1 MKRLLSIVSLL
12 AMFCMDYAEAE
23 LPNIDRTCT
32 NCSRRYLDSLNVYN
46 RRPIRMNQSGFRPQ
60 DYKYAYVA
68 DPKEMTFKVID
79 ANSGKEVPGGGNLTL
94 IKKGATKPNI
104 WINGAFNSMESI
116 YEFGKQD
123 SISTEKEDLYR
134 ADFTPLSTTGEYFLV
149 VGKDT
154 SATFHVHP
162 SIYNSILENSLQFF
176 GIQRCGNTDSHFH
189 KPCHLKDGSKVG
201 HDLTGGWHDCGDHFK
216 VSETLGYTAYVL
228 SMVYLTYPNKAE
240 DRYGHSYA
248 DTVFTDGIP
257 DILYEAK
264 IGADYIL
271 KLYKASKEDG
281 LIAQN
286 DMYHSVGVDEKDHSF
301 WDLPERQDAQPESKG
316 GPDRVVLTGIG
327 ANTSGMFVAALANV
341 AAGYRVYDPAYS
353 DTLIEA
359 AKDIYKNVM
368 MPLFDY
374 GNGNEMGKTT
384 SFPGF
389 YTGGGP
395 RYDDGAAAA
404 LALWYATKD
413 TTYRYDLYKN
423 TNIFN
428 NPTNSRFNLDYF
440 KAGFLGNESGF
451 SPGGWATD
459 YQNIHTYVL
468 FAFQNLILKSTETAA
483 EFGLTEIER
492 DSLSMRTMAT
502 FRKILNDA
510 TNQGDSTVLVNPGVN
525 SNEKSEAHEG
535 PTDLKVITPYNLVWT
550 SFDWGVIRYNLGTAV
565 SIFLMYE
572 LTKDERYLKV
582 ALDNMYYAL
591 GANPWDISLLM
602 GAGDKNP
609 QHPHNRSANPD
620 GFNTGGMP
628 YQYRCPKGALMGGR
642 DPEKTLIEDWS
653 KYTSTETCIDFSAQ
667 FLFPAQ
673 SLAETLPPD
682 NEGPIFSNI
691 VGTPITDSTAIVSW
705 DANEVALVTVFY
717 DVTPNSANP
726 KSVQQTTASK
736 GGSVTLTG
744 LIPGQTYYFFLEG
757 MDTKRNITTDD
768 NHGYWYSFT
777 MTPKLTEIKGVTICQ
792 VDHRSAKIYW
802 WSTDRLNGVVNYGKA
817 KGAYTETQNAS
828 GSAVL
833 FHEAELTG
841 LEAGTTYYFTVSS
854 GAKTSEEYS
863 FTTETHATY
872 ADLDISLKPSSYGN
886 EAACSQWQD
895 CHAFIMSL
903 SNNDTVPFEDFEVR
917 MYLKDQNLSALGN
930 CHQNFGGDGQMGKP
944 INVTFGTAQADG
956 FGGYYLPINV
966 KGKLEVSG
974 QLIIQIIFH
983 NYDPNVKTVKFSD
996 IDNSWSLRA
1005 HTEETDPEHFEGID
1019 LTQAPYFKGS
1029 ETTFLE
1035 YNSRGEKV
1043 VAFTRDPYI
1052 TVYYHGKHI
1061 YGYGPDYTPENG
1073 PQVKRTIET
1082 TFTSPFVSPRYSA
1095 EKVDPLTT
1103 YAATSKVTPTGVLD
1117 AVEMNSNPYKFDYPN
1132 PNRTDS
1138 ITFGGDTT
1146 LAYGNNYME
1155 WVTWHNRNANQ
1166 KTENKY
1172 DCACAV
1178 VRSNVEIDSITKPLE
1193 KRYLVFDKAS
1203 ITGYK
1208 DKYVEVQISLLD
1220 SALELIKDE
1229 KNLNVELVTDDPNV
1243 LFYTDP
1249 AATIPVTTI
1258 TLYDGVATIYVSS
1271 KVAVKTNISATH
1283 PNTKDYAYTPATA
1296 ELNIEELPPWPIIDV
1311 AKLVDLNCDHIPDAM
1326 DITLSSEYQANQSFK
1341 AITFTYG
1348 NETIPAEKVLSLN
1361 GKSLIV
1367 EISVPQE
1374 IVTNATGKISL
1385 TSNIQGSAK
1394 TVDDTYSDGMPPALL
1409 SATVLERQDTSTTDH
1424 LYLQFSEPISAPGT
1438 SFPLILYGADGV
1450 TLAATPT
1457 VLSAKL
1463 YNEAKNIWDFEIPFD
1478 AGYGS
1483 QVTAGMWGQ
1492 LNPAGTITDLNGN
1505 GVAGIC
1511 TPEKVQILLKILP
1524 IPMTYAV
1531 ITDKFQNGYAS
1542 HVDITF
1548 QKALDEKHTPDKL
1561 EIIFGTAKP
1570 ETLTVEKSKFV
1581 LVGENLSIDLE
1592 KPFQFGNTAG
1602 NYEGSTPGGKML
1614 SHAGLVTQYL
1624 GTGAATET
1632 NEVLAEDKV
1641 GPVYVSAKI
1650 NQTATSDIVSIT
1662 ASEPLVI
1669 ADSSQEYYRHKRADI
1684 QSNVKSN
1691 AFSSWNFMQ
1700 DNAGITLF
1708 YLGDKTGN
1716 VMEGDYVR
1724 MGSGMTSVFK
1734 DANGNYPE
1742 FDVPWI
1748 LVNGNGAPRIKF
1760 DVKLREIVT
1769 DANSTNQT
1777 KVDVAETMRFYV
1789 KNPST
1794 NKFDLIQNDKVT
1806 LMGIDSADIGG
1817 AIFDVKL
1824 TVPRGASLGD
1834 ECAWD
1839 NLLVKFNIP
1848 IYSNLGSFVNRFHR
1862 SFKVDPKQY
1871 LSPNNL
1877 VEFAIEWA
1885 NKGTAGIRTNEDRAV
1900 GTGAFIYKAEI
1911 DATFSPNLNNPE
1923 VKGDQKVINNFST
1936 KTSFEQTK
1944 TFGIKRTK

>member
-1 MKRLLSIVSLL
+1 M
-12 AMFCMDYAEAE
+12 
-23 LPNIDRTCT
+23 
-32 NCSRRYLDSLNVYN
+32 
-46 RRPIRMNQSGFRPQ
+46 
-60 DYKYAYVA
+60 YV
-68 DPKEMTFKVID
+68 ETV
-79 ANSGKEVPGGGNLTL
+79 
-94 IKKGATKPNI
+94 
-104 WINGAFNSMESI
+104 NG
-116 YEFGKQD
+116 
-123 SISTEKEDLYR
+123 
-134 ADFTPLSTTGEYFLV
+134 
-149 VGKDT
+149 
-154 SATFHVHP
+154 
-162 SIYNSILENSLQFF
+162 
-176 GIQRCGNTDSHFH
+176 
-189 KPCHLKDGSKVG
+189 
-201 HDLTGGWHDCGDHFK
+201 
-216 VSETLGYTAYVL
+216 
-228 SMVYLTYPNKAE
+228 
-240 DRYGHSYA
+240 
-248 DTVFTDGIP
+248 
-257 DILYEAK
+257 
-264 IGADYIL
+264 
-271 KLYKASKEDG
+271 
-281 LIAQN
+281 
-286 DMYHSVGVDEKDHSF
+286 
-301 WDLPERQDAQPESKG
+301 
-316 GPDRVVLTGIG
+316 
-327 ANTSGMFVAALANV
+327 
-341 AAGYRVYDPAYS
+341 
-353 DTLIEA
+353 
-359 AKDIYKNVM
+359 
-368 MPLFDY
+368 
-374 GNGNEMGKTT
+374 
-384 SFPGF
+384 
-389 YTGGGP
+389 
-395 RYDDGAAAA
+395 
-404 LALWYATKD
+404 
-413 TTYRYDLYKN
+413 
-423 TNIFN
+423 
-428 NPTNSRFNLDYF
+428 
-440 KAGFLGNESGF
+440 
-451 SPGGWATD
+451 
-459 YQNIHTYVL
+459 
-468 FAFQNLILKSTETAA
+468 
-483 EFGLTEIER
+483 
-492 DSLSMRTMAT
+492 
-502 FRKILNDA
+502 
-510 TNQGDSTVLVNPGVN
+510 
-525 SNEKSEAHEG
+525 KSE
-535 PTDLKVITPYNLVWT
+535 K
-550 SFDWGVIRYNLGTAV
+550 
-565 SIFLMYE
+565 
-572 LTKDERYLKV
+572 
-582 ALDNMYYAL
+582 
-591 GANPWDISLLM
+591 
-602 GAGDKNP
+602 
-609 QHPHNRSANPD
+609 
-620 GFNTGGMP
+620 
-628 YQYRCPKGALMGGR
+628 
-642 DPEKTLIEDWS
+642 
-653 KYTSTETCIDFSAQ
+653 
-667 FLFPAQ
+667 
-673 SLAETLPPD
+673 
-682 NEGPIFSNI
+682 
-691 VGTPITDSTAIVSW
+691 
-705 DANEVALVTVFY
+705 
-717 DVTPNSANP
+717 
-726 KSVQQTTASK
+726 
-736 GGSVTLTG
+736 
-744 LIPGQTYYFFLEG
+744 
-757 MDTKRNITTDD
+757 
-768 NHGYWYSFT
+768 
-777 MTPKLTEIKGVTICQ
+777 
-792 VDHRSAKIYW
+792 
-802 WSTDRLNGVVNYGKA
+802 
-817 KGAYTETQNAS
+817 
-828 GSAVL
+828 
-833 FHEAELTG
+833 
-841 LEAGTTYYFTVSS
+841 
-854 GAKTSEEYS
+854 
-863 FTTETHATY
+863 
-872 ADLDISLKPSSYGN
+872 
-886 EAACSQWQD
+886 
-895 CHAFIMSL
+895 
-903 SNNDTVPFEDFEVR
+903 
-917 MYLKDQNLSALGN
+917 
-930 CHQNFGGDGQMGKP
+930 
-944 INVTFGTAQADG
+944 
-956 FGGYYLPINV
+956 
-966 KGKLEVSG
+966 
-974 QLIIQIIFH
+974 
-983 NYDPNVKTVKFSD
+983 
-996 IDNSWSLRA
+996 
-1005 HTEETDPEHFEGID
+1005 
-1019 LTQAPYFKGS
+1019 
-1029 ETTFLE
+1029 
-1035 YNSRGEKV
+1035 
-1043 VAFTRDPYI
+1043 AFTRTYYV
-1052 TVYYHGKHI
+1052 TAYYHGKYV
-1061 YGYGPDYTPENG
+1061 YGYAPDYTPEKG
-1073 PQVKRTIET
+1073 PQVKRTIDIAFE
-1082 TFTSPFVSPRYSA
+1082 SPFVSPIHSI
-1095 EKVDPLTT
+1095 EKENPQTT
-1103 YAATSKVTPTGVLD
+1103 YLATSKVSPNGMLD
-1117 AVEMNSNPYKFDYPN
+1117 AVEMNGNPYPFIYTQS
-1132 PNRTDS
+1132 NRTDA

-1271 KVAVKTNISATH
+1271 KVAVTTNIYATH
-1283 PNTKDYAYTPATA
+1283 GNTADYAYTPAMAALT
-1296 ELNIEELPPWPIIDV
+1296 IEELPPWPIIDV
-1311 AKLVDLNCDHIPDAM
+1311 AKIVDLNCDHIPDAM

-1341 AITFTYG
+1341 GITFTYG

-1478 AGYGS
+1478 AGNGS

-1581 LVGENLSIDLE
+1581 FVGENLSIDLE

>member
-1 MKRLLSIVSLL
+1 MNGSAENGYYTQVHIEGKLAVSGSYFFEFIV
-12 AMFCMDYAEAE
+12 
-23 LPNIDRTCT
+23 
-32 NCSRRYLDSLNVYN
+32 
-46 RRPIRMNQSGFRPQ
+46 
-60 DYKYAYVA
+60 
-68 DPKEMTFKVID
+68 
-79 ANSGKEVPGGGNLTL
+79 
-94 IKKGATKPNI
+94 
-104 WINGAFNSMESI
+104 
-116 YEFGKQD
+116 
-123 SISTEKEDLYR
+123 
-134 ADFTPLSTTGEYFLV
+134 
-149 VGKDT
+149 
-154 SATFHVHP
+154 
-162 SIYNSILENSLQFF
+162 
-176 GIQRCGNTDSHFH
+176 
-189 KPCHLKDGSKVG
+189 
-201 HDLTGGWHDCGDHFK
+201 
-216 VSETLGYTAYVL
+216 
-228 SMVYLTYPNKAE
+228 
-240 DRYGHSYA
+240 
-248 DTVFTDGIP
+248 
-257 DILYEAK
+257 
-264 IGADYIL
+264 
-271 KLYKASKEDG
+271 
-281 LIAQN
+281 
-286 DMYHSVGVDEKDHSF
+286 
-301 WDLPERQDAQPESKG
+301 
-316 GPDRVVLTGIG
+316 
-327 ANTSGMFVAALANV
+327 
-341 AAGYRVYDPAYS
+341 
-353 DTLIEA
+353 
-359 AKDIYKNVM
+359 
-368 MPLFDY
+368 
-374 GNGNEMGKTT
+374 
-384 SFPGF
+384 
-389 YTGGGP
+389 
-395 RYDDGAAAA
+395 
-404 LALWYATKD
+404 
-413 TTYRYDLYKN
+413 
-423 TNIFN
+423 
-428 NPTNSRFNLDYF
+428 NPTY
-440 KAGFLGNESGF
+440 G
-451 SPGGWATD
+451 
-459 YQNIHTYVL
+459 
-468 FAFQNLILKSTETAA
+468 
-483 EFGLTEIER
+483 
-492 DSLSMRTMAT
+492 
-502 FRKILNDA
+502 
-510 TNQGDSTVLVNPGVN
+510 
-525 SNEKSEAHEG
+525 
-535 PTDLKVITPYNLVWT
+535 
-550 SFDWGVIRYNLGTAV
+550 
-565 SIFLMYE
+565 E
-572 LTKDERYLKV
+572 L
-582 ALDNMYYAL
+582 
-591 GANPWDISLLM
+591 
-602 GAGDKNP
+602 
-609 QHPHNRSANPD
+609 
-620 GFNTGGMP
+620 
-628 YQYRCPKGALMGGR
+628 
-642 DPEKTLIEDWS
+642 
-653 KYTSTETCIDFSAQ
+653 
-667 FLFPAQ
+667 
-673 SLAETLPPD
+673 
-682 NEGPIFSNI
+682 
-691 VGTPITDSTAIVSW
+691 
-705 DANEVALVTVFY
+705 
-717 DVTPNSANP
+717 
-726 KSVQQTTASK
+726 
-736 GGSVTLTG
+736 
-744 LIPGQTYYFFLEG
+744 
-757 MDTKRNITTDD
+757 
-768 NHGYWYSFT
+768 
-777 MTPKLTEIKGVTICQ
+777 
-792 VDHRSAKIYW
+792 
-802 WSTDRLNGVVNYGKA
+802 
-817 KGAYTETQNAS
+817 
-828 GSAVL
+828 
-833 FHEAELTG
+833 
-841 LEAGTTYYFTVSS
+841 
-854 GAKTSEEYS
+854 
-863 FTTETHATY
+863 
-872 ADLDISLKPSSYGN
+872 
-886 EAACSQWQD
+886 
-895 CHAFIMSL
+895 
-903 SNNDTVPFEDFEVR
+903 
-917 MYLKDQNLSALGN
+917 
-930 CHQNFGGDGQMGKP
+930 
-944 INVTFGTAQADG
+944 
-956 FGGYYLPINV
+956 
-966 KGKLEVSG
+966 
-974 QLIIQIIFH
+974 
-983 NYDPNVKTVKFSD
+983 
-996 IDNSWSLRA
+996 DNSWSLRP
-1005 HTEETDPEHFEGID
+1005 HTSDDDPAYFKGID
-1019 LTQAPYFKGS
+1019 LTRGPLYKEES
-1029 ETTFLE
+1029 ISNMNVETVNGKT
-1035 YNSRGEKV
+1035 EK
-1043 VAFTRDPYI
+1043 AFTRTYYV
-1052 TVYYHGKHI
+1052 TAYYHGKYV
-1061 YGYGPDYTPENG
+1061 YGYAPDYTPEKG
-1073 PQVKRTIET
+1073 PQVKRTIDIAFE
-1082 TFTSPFVSPRYSA
+1082 SPFVSPIHSI
-1095 EKVDPLTT
+1095 EKENPQTT
-1103 YAATSKVTPTGVLD
+1103 YLATSKVSPNGMLD
-1117 AVEMNSNPYKFDYPN
+1117 AVEMNGNPYPFIYTQS
-1132 PNRTDS
+1132 NRTDA

-1155 WVTWHNRNANQ
+1155 WVSWHNRNANQ
-1166 KTENKY
+1166 KAENKY

-1271 KVAVKTNISATH
+1271 KVAVTTNIYATH
-1283 PNTKDYAYTPATA
+1283 GNTADYAYTPAMAALT
-1296 ELNIEELPPWPIIDV
+1296 IEELPPWPIIDV
-1311 AKLVDLNCDHIPDAM
+1311 AKIVDLNCDHIPDAM

-1341 AITFTYG
+1341 GITFTYG

-1478 AGYGS
+1478 AGNGS

-1542 HVDITF
+1542 HVDVTF

>member
-1 MKRLLSIVSLL
+1 M
-12 AMFCMDYAEAE
+12 
-23 LPNIDRTCT
+23 
-32 NCSRRYLDSLNVYN
+32 NVETVN
-46 RRPIRMNQSGFRPQ
+46 
-60 DYKYAYVA
+60 
-68 DPKEMTFKVID
+68 
-79 ANSGKEVPGGGNLTL
+79 GK
-94 IKKGATKPNI
+94 
-104 WINGAFNSMESI
+104 
-116 YEFGKQD
+116 
-123 SISTEKEDLYR
+123 TEK
-134 ADFTPLSTTGEYFLV
+134 
-149 VGKDT
+149 
-154 SATFHVHP
+154 
-162 SIYNSILENSLQFF
+162 
-176 GIQRCGNTDSHFH
+176 
-189 KPCHLKDGSKVG
+189 
-201 HDLTGGWHDCGDHFK
+201 
-216 VSETLGYTAYVL
+216 
-228 SMVYLTYPNKAE
+228 
-240 DRYGHSYA
+240 
-248 DTVFTDGIP
+248 
-257 DILYEAK
+257 
-264 IGADYIL
+264 
-271 KLYKASKEDG
+271 
-281 LIAQN
+281 
-286 DMYHSVGVDEKDHSF
+286 
-301 WDLPERQDAQPESKG
+301 
-316 GPDRVVLTGIG
+316 
-327 ANTSGMFVAALANV
+327 
-341 AAGYRVYDPAYS
+341 
-353 DTLIEA
+353 
-359 AKDIYKNVM
+359 
-368 MPLFDY
+368 
-374 GNGNEMGKTT
+374 
-384 SFPGF
+384 
-389 YTGGGP
+389 
-395 RYDDGAAAA
+395 
-404 LALWYATKD
+404 
-413 TTYRYDLYKN
+413 
-423 TNIFN
+423 
-428 NPTNSRFNLDYF
+428 
-440 KAGFLGNESGF
+440 
-451 SPGGWATD
+451 
-459 YQNIHTYVL
+459 
-468 FAFQNLILKSTETAA
+468 
-483 EFGLTEIER
+483 
-492 DSLSMRTMAT
+492 
-502 FRKILNDA
+502 
-510 TNQGDSTVLVNPGVN
+510 
-525 SNEKSEAHEG
+525 
-535 PTDLKVITPYNLVWT
+535 
-550 SFDWGVIRYNLGTAV
+550 
-565 SIFLMYE
+565 
-572 LTKDERYLKV
+572 
-582 ALDNMYYAL
+582 
-591 GANPWDISLLM
+591 
-602 GAGDKNP
+602 
-609 QHPHNRSANPD
+609 
-620 GFNTGGMP
+620 
-628 YQYRCPKGALMGGR
+628 
-642 DPEKTLIEDWS
+642 
-653 KYTSTETCIDFSAQ
+653 
-667 FLFPAQ
+667 
-673 SLAETLPPD
+673 
-682 NEGPIFSNI
+682 
-691 VGTPITDSTAIVSW
+691 
-705 DANEVALVTVFY
+705 
-717 DVTPNSANP
+717 
-726 KSVQQTTASK
+726 
-736 GGSVTLTG
+736 
-744 LIPGQTYYFFLEG
+744 
-757 MDTKRNITTDD
+757 
-768 NHGYWYSFT
+768 
-777 MTPKLTEIKGVTICQ
+777 
-792 VDHRSAKIYW
+792 
-802 WSTDRLNGVVNYGKA
+802 
-817 KGAYTETQNAS
+817 
-828 GSAVL
+828 
-833 FHEAELTG
+833 
-841 LEAGTTYYFTVSS
+841 
-854 GAKTSEEYS
+854 
-863 FTTETHATY
+863 
-872 ADLDISLKPSSYGN
+872 
-886 EAACSQWQD
+886 
-895 CHAFIMSL
+895 
-903 SNNDTVPFEDFEVR
+903 
-917 MYLKDQNLSALGN
+917 
-930 CHQNFGGDGQMGKP
+930 
-944 INVTFGTAQADG
+944 
-956 FGGYYLPINV
+956 
-966 KGKLEVSG
+966 
-974 QLIIQIIFH
+974 
-983 NYDPNVKTVKFSD
+983 
-996 IDNSWSLRA
+996 
-1005 HTEETDPEHFEGID
+1005 
-1019 LTQAPYFKGS
+1019 
-1029 ETTFLE
+1029 
-1035 YNSRGEKV
+1035 
-1043 VAFTRDPYI
+1043 AFTRTYYV
-1052 TVYYHGKHI
+1052 TAYYHGKYV
-1061 YGYGPDYTPENG
+1061 YGYAPDYTPEKG
-1073 PQVKRTIET
+1073 PQVKRTIDIAFE
-1082 TFTSPFVSPRYSA
+1082 SPFVSPIHSI
-1095 EKVDPLTT
+1095 EKENPQTT
-1103 YAATSKVTPTGVLD
+1103 YLATSKVSPNGMLD
-1117 AVEMNSNPYKFDYPN
+1117 AVEMNGNPYPFIYTQS
-1132 PNRTDS
+1132 NRTDA

-1155 WVTWHNRNANQ
+1155 WVSWHNRNANQ

-1271 KVAVKTNISATH
+1271 KVAVTTNIYATH
-1283 PNTKDYAYTPATA
+1283 GNTADYAYTPAMAALT
-1296 ELNIEELPPWPIIDV
+1296 IEELPPWPIIDV
-1311 AKLVDLNCDHIPDAM
+1311 AKIVDLNCDHIPDAM

-1341 AITFTYG
+1341 GITFTYG

-1478 AGYGS
+1478 AGNGS

-1542 HVDITF
+1542 HVDVTF

>member
-1 MKRLLSIVSLL
+1 VTTNI
-12 AMFCMDYAEAE
+12 YA
-23 LPNIDRTCT
+23 T
-32 NCSRRYLDSLNVYN
+32 
-46 RRPIRMNQSGFRPQ
+46 
-60 DYKYAYVA
+60 
-68 DPKEMTFKVID
+68 
-79 ANSGKEVPGGGNLTL
+79 
-94 IKKGATKPNI
+94 
-104 WINGAFNSMESI
+104 
-116 YEFGKQD
+116 
-123 SISTEKEDLYR
+123 
-134 ADFTPLSTTGEYFLV
+134 
-149 VGKDT
+149 
-154 SATFHVHP
+154 H
-162 SIYNSILENSLQFF
+162 
-176 GIQRCGNTDSHFH
+176 GNT
-189 KPCHLKDGSKVG
+189 
-201 HDLTGGWHDCGDHFK
+201 
-216 VSETLGYTAYVL
+216 A
-228 SMVYLTYPNKAE
+228 
-240 DRYGHSYA
+240 
-248 DTVFTDGIP
+248 
-257 DILYEAK
+257 
-264 IGADYIL
+264 
-271 KLYKASKEDG
+271 
-281 LIAQN
+281 
-286 DMYHSVGVDEKDHSF
+286 
-301 WDLPERQDAQPESKG
+301 
-316 GPDRVVLTGIG
+316 
-327 ANTSGMFVAALANV
+327 
-341 AAGYRVYDPAYS
+341 
-353 DTLIEA
+353 
-359 AKDIYKNVM
+359 
-368 MPLFDY
+368 
-374 GNGNEMGKTT
+374 
-384 SFPGF
+384 
-389 YTGGGP
+389 
-395 RYDDGAAAA
+395 
-404 LALWYATKD
+404 
-413 TTYRYDLYKN
+413 
-423 TNIFN
+423 
-428 NPTNSRFNLDYF
+428 
-440 KAGFLGNESGF
+440 
-451 SPGGWATD
+451 
-459 YQNIHTYVL
+459 
-468 FAFQNLILKSTETAA
+468 
-483 EFGLTEIER
+483 
-492 DSLSMRTMAT
+492 
-502 FRKILNDA
+502 
-510 TNQGDSTVLVNPGVN
+510 
-525 SNEKSEAHEG
+525 
-535 PTDLKVITPYNLVWT
+535 
-550 SFDWGVIRYNLGTAV
+550 
-565 SIFLMYE
+565 
-572 LTKDERYLKV
+572 
-582 ALDNMYYAL
+582 
-591 GANPWDISLLM
+591 
-602 GAGDKNP
+602 
-609 QHPHNRSANPD
+609 
-620 GFNTGGMP
+620 
-628 YQYRCPKGALMGGR
+628 
-642 DPEKTLIEDWS
+642 
-653 KYTSTETCIDFSAQ
+653 
-667 FLFPAQ
+667 
-673 SLAETLPPD
+673 
-682 NEGPIFSNI
+682 
-691 VGTPITDSTAIVSW
+691 
-705 DANEVALVTVFY
+705 
-717 DVTPNSANP
+717 
-726 KSVQQTTASK
+726 
-736 GGSVTLTG
+736 
-744 LIPGQTYYFFLEG
+744 
-757 MDTKRNITTDD
+757 
-768 NHGYWYSFT
+768 
-777 MTPKLTEIKGVTICQ
+777 
-792 VDHRSAKIYW
+792 
-802 WSTDRLNGVVNYGKA
+802 
-817 KGAYTETQNAS
+817 
-828 GSAVL
+828 
-833 FHEAELTG
+833 
-841 LEAGTTYYFTVSS
+841 
-854 GAKTSEEYS
+854 
-863 FTTETHATY
+863 
-872 ADLDISLKPSSYGN
+872 
-886 EAACSQWQD
+886 
-895 CHAFIMSL
+895 
-903 SNNDTVPFEDFEVR
+903 
-917 MYLKDQNLSALGN
+917 
-930 CHQNFGGDGQMGKP
+930 
-944 INVTFGTAQADG
+944 
-956 FGGYYLPINV
+956 
-966 KGKLEVSG
+966 
-974 QLIIQIIFH
+974 
-983 NYDPNVKTVKFSD
+983 
-996 IDNSWSLRA
+996 
-1005 HTEETDPEHFEGID
+1005 
-1019 LTQAPYFKGS
+1019 
-1029 ETTFLE
+1029 
-1035 YNSRGEKV
+1035 
-1043 VAFTRDPYI
+1043 
-1052 TVYYHGKHI
+1052 
-1061 YGYGPDYTPENG
+1061 
-1073 PQVKRTIET
+1073 
-1082 TFTSPFVSPRYSA
+1082 
-1095 EKVDPLTT
+1095 
-1103 YAATSKVTPTGVLD
+1103 
-1117 AVEMNSNPYKFDYPN
+1117 
-1132 PNRTDS
+1132 
-1138 ITFGGDTT
+1138 
-1146 LAYGNNYME
+1146 
-1155 WVTWHNRNANQ
+1155 
-1166 KTENKY
+1166 
-1172 DCACAV
+1172 
-1178 VRSNVEIDSITKPLE
+1178 
-1193 KRYLVFDKAS
+1193 
-1203 ITGYK
+1203 
-1208 DKYVEVQISLLD
+1208 
-1220 SALELIKDE
+1220 
-1229 KNLNVELVTDDPNV
+1229 
-1243 LFYTDP
+1243 
-1249 AATIPVTTI
+1249 
-1258 TLYDGVATIYVSS
+1258 
-1271 KVAVKTNISATH
+1271 
-1283 PNTKDYAYTPATA
+1283 DYAYTPAMAALT
-1296 ELNIEELPPWPIIDV
+1296 IEELPPWPIIDV
-1311 AKLVDLNCDHIPDAM
+1311 AKIVDLNCDHIPDAM

-1478 AGYGS
+1478 AGNGS

-1542 HVDITF
+1542 HVDVTF